1 MIGSTKSDALQIVE
15 NMLEDLAKSS
25 AKEYETALPALPALP
40 GRLATDRDPKS
51 IENLLASRGVKVVDF
66 EGWKR
71 IDAFEIELGL
81 AENRARKK
89 VVSKQML
96 MDIAEVKQ

>member
-1 MIGSTKSDALQIVE
+1 MQLVGLSEDQSDALQIVE

-25 AKEYETALPALPALP
+25 AEECESALP

-71 IDAFEIELGL
+71 IDAFEVESGL

-96 MDIAEVKQ
+96 MDIAEIKQ

>member
-1 MIGSTKSDALQIVE
+1 
-15 NMLEDLAKSS
+15 ML
-25 AKEYETALPALPALP
+25 ALP

-71 IDAFEIELGL
+71 IDAFEVESGL

-96 MDIAEVKQ
+96 MYISEIKQ